1 MLSFDFR
8 IIFVSMDVTFNEA
21 EAYFEETNAS
31 IQGEKIFKQ
40 EGIGLSM
47 SSSPLISYV
56 PSTSKEPLNSSSFR
70 KKSPWIQHHLRTNKV
85 RWRLDRSDLKTYTR
99 RKKTNKTHEGLLS
112 TLSSSIRFANY
123 LLQIKFLSSYLYPI
137 PQNFRNGMI
146 ILIHLW
152 HSKGC

>member
-56 PSTSKEPLNSSSFR
+56 PSTSKEPLNSSSFQE
-70 KKSPWIQHHLRTNKV
+70 KEP
-85 RWRLDRSDLKTYTR
+85 LDSA
-99 RKKTNKTHEGLLS
+99 
-112 TLSSSIRFANY
+112 SSRE
-123 LLQIKFLSSYLYPI
+123 K
-137 PQNFRNGMI
+137 
-146 ILIHLW
+146 
-152 HSKGC
+152 